1 MLNKDIE
8 YVEYSGFVIPC
19 YIYVEGSDKEEY
31 WVDLQNAY
39 FNFIDKEID
48 ESTNKI
54 NGFNWWVITPH
65 IPKNKKKINDSDV
78 KWFVSDSSLNNDTN
92 FEWDFEKHCAILT
105 KSEIKKR
112 ISDFINSKL
121 NDANNNN
128 LKLIKSF
135 VDTNGG
141 KYIKT
146 PSGEIEYLIG
156 ASSTDEDYYYIT
168 VNDDIKIS
176 FISCVGHIDV
186 IELVNNGFSKLN
198 DIIENNPDLI
208 VEKVKNI
215 IDNSCEVIFSGIYIN
230 GIKYD

>member
-19 YIYVEGSDKEEY
+19 YIYVDGSSKEEY

-54 NGFNWWVITPH
+54 NGLNWWVITPH

-112 ISDFINSKL
+112 ISDFINTPDSESNSDSSQSDVAEL
-121 NDANNNN
+121 ARDNHS
-128 LKLIKSF
+128 LKPEYPTCQPVQLPHACLF
-135 VDTNGG
+135 LFLPFPFPR
-141 KYIKT
+141 YIH
-146 PSGEIEYLIG
+146 SEYIPK
-156 ASSTDEDYYYIT
+156 E
-168 VNDDIKIS
+168 
-176 FISCVGHIDV
+176 
-186 IELVNNGFSKLN
+186 
-198 DIIENNPDLI
+198 
-208 VEKVKNI
+208 
-215 IDNSCEVIFSGIYIN
+215 
-230 GIKYD
+230 